1 MPNKGFTAIERNCP
15 AATPVLLFLLV
26 MAAGLA
32 AAGCGS
38 SSSGPP
44 VLVPAATATATKTA
58 TATATPVPFAPA
70 KAVPLAVTSDPN
82 LPHWFI
88 LVNGSSVP
96 SPMALFTPT
105 VLTVNGTGPAGSPN
119 PNSGTGVG
127 VAPMNFVPNPV
138 PQASP
143 SAVPTEVPF
152 AFTGT
157 QVWQAVPGTQP
168 GFVYLRNGESFV
180 VDRTNNPVGSL
191 MLGYGATEA
200 VLELGYLPSWS
211 TAIYLDQSASPT
223 GDNSCFQQWSYDLS
237 TAQLTNCNGGQLYNS
252 TPTAGVGSGT
262 SAPGNQWYALP
273 NYELAQIVTR
283 PNSNP
288 SFPAW
293 TPNQQN
299 AYNWV
304 SQQISATGPCLPVAV
319 GVGTNQQTL
328 CFSGVRNEYQ
338 NAAFNPG
345 TTNANIQNLP
355 YPSATPSPFFAP
367 GDLAAVQSQ
376 LNLELNYV
384 TDVRALLGNARTVMA
399 TVFWENTNVLTKVA
413 ADLGVS
419 ASAKPFAVAA
429 QIVEGALYTA
439 LSALGNVN
447 GVFGVAANVIQT
459 AFDTTAVSHPTF
471 EQEVGGTVG
480 ELAGNLNT
488 QFNYLSDALTTDYN
502 TIVYD
507 WGRLSEVGPKTLQ
520 SGYWGFFWPDDLT
533 GIIVPYMVN
542 GYQITVMRALL
553 PLVYNLHPIVGQTSA
568 SANPYGVTNPPS
580 YAQYAWDFGSGAT
593 TAAPTSSQTDW
604 RSYYNQGYWETGA
617 VTHSYPDSTVM
628 QSDLLD
634 LGANPFEIFTG
645 INGWSGNGTGTVYYL
660 NLSCMGVAV
669 TLFNDTPSELWVNY
683 TTKQGEV
690 SGPGDDFGAVFAQGF
705 SSTYKLSG
713 LKGTAWAELRPYG
726 YTTIFF
732 AQDNVT
738 PTNQTGSVEV
748 FDTSYSTTNPVASFE
763 EGQDGCTGDSE
774 TNIHSGSSTAD
785 NYSWAGGLKLRGQSS
800 GEPGGVWG
808 TLINSTLSPSAAQR

>member
-1 MPNKGFTAIERNCP
+1 MSQGFTAIERNCP
-15 AATPVLLFLLV
+15 AGTPGLLMLLV
-26 MAAGLA
+26 MAVGLA
-32 AAGCGS
+32 GASGCGS
-38 SSSGPP
+38 SGGGFP
-44 VLVPAATATATKTA
+44 VVGQTATPTA

-119 PNSGTGVG
+119 PNSGTSVG
-127 VAPMNFVPNPV
+127 VTPMTFVANPV
-138 PQASP
+138 GQPMP
-143 SAVPTEVPF
+143 SALPTAVPF
-152 AFTGT
+152 TFTGA
-157 QVWQAVPGTQP
+157 QLWLAMPGTQP
-168 GFVYLRNGESFV
+168 GYYYLRSGLSFTA
-180 VDRTNNPVGSL
+180 DRTNNPVGSL

-211 TAIYLDQSASPT
+211 TAIYLDQSDSPT
-223 GDNSCFQQWSYDLS
+223 GDNSCFEQWSYDLS

-252 TPTAGVGSGT
+252 TPIAGVGSGT
-262 SAPGNQWYALP
+262 SAPGNQWYPLP
-273 NYELAQIVTR
+273 NYELEQIVTA
-283 PNSNP
+283 PNSSP
-288 SFPAW
+288 SFPAG
-293 TPNQQN
+293 TANEEN

-304 SQQISATGPCLPVAV
+304 SQQIKDTGTCSVVV
-319 GVGTNQQTL
+319 GLGPNQQTL
-328 CFSGVRNEYQ
+328 SFSGVRCEYQ
-338 NAAFNPG
+338 NENLNTAQ
-345 TTNANIQNLP
+345 TQLNIDNLQ
-355 YPSATPSPFFAP
+355 YPSATPSPYFAP
-367 GDLAAVQSQ
+367 GDLTAVQNQ
-376 LNLELNYV
+376 LNAEL
-384 TDVRALLGNARTVMA
+384 TDVGNAAALIKNVETVMA
-399 TVFWENTNVLTKVA
+399 TVFWENTNTLTKVT
-413 ADLGVS
+413 ADLAVS
-419 ASAKPFAVAA
+419 ATAKPHAVAA
-429 QIVEGALYTA
+429 QIVEGSLYTF
-439 LSALGNVN
+439 LSALGTIAAP
-447 GVFGVAANVIQT
+447 AANVMQT
-459 AFDTTAVSHPTF
+459 AFDTTAVSQPSFT
-471 EQEVGGTVG
+471 QEVGGTVG

-488 QFNYLSDALTTDYN
+488 QFNYISDGLTLDYN

-507 WGRLSEVGPKTLQ
+507 WARLSVVGPATQQ
-520 SGYWGFFWPDDLT
+520 SGYWGLAWPDTLT

-542 GYQITVMRALL
+542 GYQITVMRSLL
-553 PLVYNLHPIVGQTSA
+553 PLVYNLHPVVGQTSA
-568 SANPYGVTNPPS
+568 SADPYGAGYNPPS

-593 TAAPTSSQTDW
+593 TDAPTSHQTDW
-604 RSYYNQGYWETGA
+604 RGYYNQGYWETGA

-645 INGWSGNGTGTVYYL
+645 INGWSGNGSGTVYYL

-669 TLFNDTPSELWVNY
+669 TLFNDTPTDLWVNY

-705 SSTYKLSG
+705 SSTYKLGG

-726 YTTIFF
+726 YTTTFF

-738 PTNQTGSVEV
+738 PTNQTGSVEI
-748 FDTSYSTTNPVASFE
+748 FDTNYSTTNPVASFE

-774 TNIHSGSSTAD
+774 TNIHKGSFTAD

-808 TLINSTLSPSAAQR
+808 TLINSTLSPSVAPR

>member
-15 AATPVLLFLLV
+15 AATPVLLLLLV
-26 MAAGLA
+26 MAAGSG

-44 VLVPAATATATKTA
+44 VLVPAATATATVTA

-70 KAVPLAVTSDPN
+70 KAVPLAETTDPN

-96 SPMALFTPT
+96 SPMALFTPA

-119 PNSGTGVG
+119 PNSGTSVG
-127 VAPMNFVPNPV
+127 VAAMNFVANPV
-138 PQASP
+138 GQASP
-143 SAVPTEVPF
+143 SAVATSVPF
-152 AFTGT
+152 AFTGA

-168 GFVYLRNGESFV
+168 GFDFLRSGQSFT

-223 GDNSCFQQWSYDLS
+223 GDNSCFEQWSYDPS
-237 TAQLTNCNGGQLYNS
+237 TAQLNNCNGGQLYDNAG
-252 TPTAGVGSGT
+252 TAGVGSGT
-262 SAPGNQWYALP
+262 SAPGNQWYTLP
-273 NYELAQIVTR
+273 NYELEQIVTA
-283 PNSNP
+283 PNSSP
-288 SFPAW
+288 SFPAG
-293 TPNQQN
+293 TTNEQN

-304 SQQISATGPCLPVAV
+304 SQQLGDSGTCSVAV

-328 CFSGVRNEYQ
+328 SFSGVRCEYQ
-338 NAAFNPG
+338 NKNFNPG
-345 TTNANIQNLP
+345 QTQTNIDNLH
-355 YPSATPSPFFAP
+355 YPVATPSPYFAP
-367 GDLAAVQSQ
+367 SDLEAVKSQ
-376 LNLELNYV
+376 LNQEL
-384 TDVRALLGNARTVMA
+384 TDVNNVAALFKNLNTVMA
-399 TVFWENTNVLTKVA
+399 TVFWENGNTLTKVI

-419 ASAKPFAVAA
+419 ATAKPHAVAA
-429 QIVEGALYTA
+429 QIVEGSLYTL
-439 LSALGNVN
+439 LSALGSIAAP
-447 GVFGVAANVIQT
+447 AANVMQT
-459 AFDTTAVSHPTF
+459 AFDTTAVAQPSFT
-471 EQEVGGTVG
+471 QEVGGTVG

-488 QFNYLSDALTTDYN
+488 QFNYMQDALVLDYN
-502 TIVYD
+502 TIAYD
-507 WGRLSEVGPKTLQ
+507 WARLSVVGPATQQ
-520 SGYWGFFWPDDLT
+520 SGYWGLAWPDTLT

-553 PLVYNLHPIVGQTSA
+553 PLTYNLHPVVGQTSA
-568 SANPYGVTNPPS
+568 SANPYGGGTNPPS

-593 TAAPTSSQTDW
+593 TAAPTSSQTHW
-604 RSYYNQGYWETGA
+604 NSYYNQGYWETGA

-634 LGANPFEIFTG
+634 LGANPFEIFSG
-645 INGWSGNGTGTVYYL
+645 INGWSGNETGTVYYL

-669 TLFNDTPSELWVNY
+669 TLFNATPADLWVNY

-690 SGPGDDFGAVFAQGF
+690 SGPGKDFGAVFAQGF
-705 SSTYKLSG
+705 SSTYGLGG

-738 PTNQTGSVEV
+738 PTNQTGSVEI
-748 FDTSYSTTNPVASFE
+748 FDTNYSTSNPVASFQ

-774 TNIHSGSSTAD
+774 TNIHKGSFTAD

-808 TLINSTLSPSAAQR
+808 TLINSTLSPSAAGR